1 MRWAIILR
9 AYSWPASLAPILIG
23 SVLSYR
29 RGSFSWADFALTLA
43 AGLLLH
49 SAANV
54 ANTYFDHKNGVDQ
67 KGADDV
73 GIVAN
78 LISPEK
84 ALRLAL
90 FLFTLS
96 ALAGLYLAVRK
107 ELFSLLPVSAAG
119 FALAWFYTA
128 APAYKYR
135 ALGELGIFLCF
146 GPLLVAGTVLIQTGK
161 ILPEAA
167 LASIPTGLLIVG
179 ILFANNLRDLK
190 TDSEKGIKT
199 LPGLLGEKRALV
211 FYFFLVLFP
220 YPAALYSLGFSP
232 AFLITA
238 VSLPMAVNLLSLA
251 KKGKFHVLVRENAK
265 FVGIFGL
272 LFSVS
277 LFFGK

>member
-1 MRWAIILR
+1 MDGELGKSRRLLRVKAYPSIAVLCSDGWPGLKKQVKSELTVWDGPRVTYLLSPPKNRLKPVMVSSFPLMRKR
-9 AYSWPASLAPILIG
+9 YKTGFP
-23 SVLSYR
+23 
-29 RGSFSWADFALTLA
+29 
-43 AGLLLH
+43 
-49 SAANV
+49 
-54 ANTYFDHKNGVDQ
+54 
-67 KGADDV
+67 
-73 GIVAN
+73 
-78 LISPEK
+78 
-84 ALRLAL
+84 
-90 FLFTLS
+90 
-96 ALAGLYLAVRK
+96 GLYLAVRK

-272 LFSVS
+272 LFSLS
-277 LFFGK
+277 IFFGK